1 MAQLIS
7 NASVP
12 FIYVVPA
19 VASLASGAT
28 ASSNITFDADS
39 RFTWYKTTY
48 FCDLSGAAITDSAR
62 PIPLI
67 TTTLTDTGSSR
78 QFTSLAVP
86 IDSIA
91 GRMGSEPCILP
102 APKAFSPNA
111 TLRVT
116 YSNYSSAT
124 TYTNIFIVLHGV
136 KEYL

>member
-12 FIYVVPA
+12 FYYVIPA
-19 VASLASGAT
+19 VASLAPTAN

-48 FCDLSGAAITDSAR
+48 FCDIAGAAITDGKQ
-62 PIPLI
+62 PIPMLTI
-67 TTTLTDTGSSR
+67 TMTDTGSSR
-78 QFTSLAVP
+78 QFSSLALP
-86 IDSIA
+86 LDTFA
-91 GRMGSEPCILP
+91 GRKGSEPCILP
-102 APKAFSPNA
+102 APKVFSPNA
-111 TLRVT
+111 TLRAT
-116 YSNYSSAT
+116 FSNYSAAT